1 METMTEPQTTV
12 SHQLCRRCNG
22 KLAFDDKRKCSYCPA
37 CYPPGRQQKVVPVEQ
52 KPYLD
57 VKMTDKRVI
66 ELINEHVPSMIRKEL
81 ENWHIQKPP
90 VTVEEVKEEVKD
102 LVNNLDLGSDT
113 NNVPTES
120 KPETFLEKAK
130 RMGIATHYEVDGV
143 MSGGMRKKVDV
154 MADIAKKESTD
165 EEL

>member
-1 METMTEPQTTV
+1 MTTTQTTA

-22 KLAFDDKRKCSYCPA
+22 KLAFDDKRKCSFCPI
-37 CYPPGRQQKVVPVEQ
+37 CYPPNRIQPTPVKQ
-52 KPYLD
+52 DKQFLD
-57 VKMTDKRVI
+57 VKVTEKRVI
-66 ELINEHVPSMIRKEL
+66 ELIQEYVPPIVRREL

-90 VTVEEVKEEVKD
+90 VTVEELKEEVKG

-113 NNVPTES
+113 NNVPTE
-120 KPETFLEKAK
+120 PIQETFLEKAK

-143 MSGGMRKKVDV
+143 MSGGMRKKVDI
-154 MADIAKKESTD
+154 MADIAKQESTD